1 MGGITYDD
9 LLNATPHQYKST
21 ADAWGKWRDAVD
33 KHAGDLLTVNQHVSG
48 NWDSAA
54 AGEAHAFIDAK
65 HLKVQASSKVL
76 AQVESTLTTAYTNF
90 AEAHNKLVATVQ
102 KAVGDGFDC
111 TGGHVTDTKPAADT
125 KQDRNDRVT
134 LRQGYQNDI
143 DAALKE
149 ATSADSSVA
158 TALRGLM
165 PGNTDLAGGNGDGP
179 GNRGG
184 NGATATPVDY
194 SRSGDIPVPPNAS
207 TLAPNPRAQQVIDWA
222 LTKLGD
228 PYVWGATGPDRFDCS
243 GLTSQ
248 AYKAAG
254 LTIPRTSDVQ
264 WQQEPSVPAG
274 HEQPGDLVF
283 FHMGNTG
290 PGHVGIVLDPEKGT
304 MIVAPHTG
312 DHVKIDNYK
321 TQNPIGFARP
331 T

>member
-1 MGGITYDD
+1 M
-9 LLNATPHQYKST
+9 
-21 ADAWGKWRDAVD
+21 D

-54 AGEAHAFIDAK
+54 ANEAHAFIDAK

-76 AQVESTLTTAYTNF
+76 SQVESTLSTAYTNF

-102 KAVGDGFDC
+102 KAAGDGFDC
-111 TGGHVTDTKPAADT
+111 TGGKVTDTKPATDT
-125 KQDRNDRVT
+125 KRDQDRAT
-134 LRQGYQNDI
+134 LRQGYQDDI

-149 ATSADSSVA
+149 ATAADSSVA

-165 PGNTDLAGGNGDGP
+165 PGNTDLAGGNGDSP
-179 GNRGG
+179 GNGHG
-184 NGATATPVDY
+184 TPLANPVDY
-194 SRSGDIPVPPNAS
+194 SHSGDIPVPPNAS
-207 TLAPNPRAQQVIDWA
+207 TLAPNPRAQQVINWA

-228 PYVWGATGPDRFDCS
+228 PYEWGATGPGRFDCS

-254 LTIPRTSDVQ
+254 LTIPRTSEVQ

-283 FHMGNTG
+283 FHMGNNG
-290 PGHVGIVLDPEKGT
+290 PGHVGIVLDPDKGT

-312 DHVKIDNYK
+312 SYVKIENYK
-321 TQNPIGFARP
+321 TQDPIGFARP

>member
-33 KHAGDLLTVNQHVSG
+33 KHGGDLLTVNQHVSG

-54 AGEAHAFIDAK
+54 ASEAHAFIDAK
-65 HLKVQASSKVL
+65 HLKVQESSRIL

-90 AEAHNKLVATVQ
+90 AEAHNKLVQTVQ
-102 KAVGDGFDC
+102 LATANGFDC
-111 TGGHVTDTKPAADT
+111 TGGKVTDTRPPTDT
-125 KQDRNDRVT
+125 KRDTDRAT
-134 LRQGYQNDI
+134 IQQGYQDDI

-158 TALRGLM
+158 TALRDLM
-165 PGNTDLAGGNGDGP
+165 PGTDLSSGNGTGP
-179 GNRGG
+179 GNGHG
-184 NGATATPVDY
+184 TPLSAPVDY
-194 SRSGDIPVPPNAS
+194 AHSGSIPVPANAS
-207 TLAPNPRAQQVIDWA
+207 TLAPNPRAQQIINWA

-228 PYVWGATGPDRFDCS
+228 PYVWGAAGPDRFDCS

-248 AYKAAG
+248 AYHAAG
-254 LTIPRTSDVQ
+254 IDIPRTSDVQ

-283 FHMGNTG
+283 FHMGNSG

-312 DHVKIDNYK
+312 SYVQIQNYK